1 MQWKKNREC
10 GATCSCCIAAIR
22 KCDWGVK
29 THVQSAALN
38 NPAMT
43 LELKECFTEPAL
55 DAMNFLNEIVLDYPD
70 AISFAPGRPPE
81 EYFDVE
87 NCFDAIGKFV
97 HHVSGGSV
105 AREQRIWQELGQY
118 NRTNGIINEL
128 IARQLELDEGIH
140 VSPASILVTVGAQE
154 AMALVLIGL
163 FDPARDVLLVSD
175 PTYIGITGLA
185 RVLGIRILPVPS
197 GEDGL
202 VPEIVE
208 EAIRS
213 CFRTGRPRGLYDIPD
228 FNNPLGTTLSL
239 ARRQALLD
247 ICHKYGVL
255 LIEDNPYGMF
265 RYDGERI
272 PPMKAL
278 DQNGTVLYI
287 GSFSKTVYPG
297 TRLGYLVADQPLD
310 GGAQTLA
317 RQLSKVKS
325 FLTVN
330 TSPLL
335 QAVVGGILLANQ
347 GSLQSYVKPRVHAV
361 RRNRDVMLESLAKH
375 FGDLEKHVSW
385 NHPQGGFFITLTL
398 PFPFSEEELKL
409 CAAQFGVI
417 VCPMCYFAV
426 SSGRECQ
433 VRLSFSY
440 VNETQIRQG
449 TERIAAFVEHRLSQN
464 AGRVLIGKA

>member
-1 MQWKKNREC
+1 
-10 GATCSCCIAAIR
+10 
-22 KCDWGVK
+22 
-29 THVQSAALN
+29 
-38 NPAMT
+38 
-43 LELKECFTEPAL
+43 
-55 DAMNFLNEIVLDYPD
+55 
-70 AISFAPGRPPE
+70 
-81 EYFDVE
+81 
-87 NCFDAIGKFV
+87 
-97 HHVSGGSV
+97 
-105 AREQRIWQELGQY
+105 
-118 NRTNGIINEL
+118 
-128 IARQLELDEGIH
+128 
-140 VSPASILVTVGAQE
+140 
-154 AMALVLIGL
+154 
-163 FDPARDVLLVSD
+163 
-175 PTYIGITGLA
+175 
-185 RVLGIRILPVPS
+185 
-197 GEDGL
+197 
-202 VPEIVE
+202 
-208 EAIRS
+208 
-213 CFRTGRPRGLYDIPD
+213 
-228 FNNPLGTTLSL
+228 
-239 ARRQALLD
+239 
-247 ICHKYGVL
+247 
-255 LIEDNPYGMF
+255 
-265 RYDGERI
+265 
-272 PPMKAL
+272 
-278 DQNGTVLYI
+278 
-287 GSFSKTVYPG
+287 
-297 TRLGYLVADQPLD
+297 
-310 GGAQTLA
+310 
-317 RQLSKVKS
+317 LSKVKS